1 MGENNTVNFSNE
13 TTVTVAPAD
22 LVKIIILQ
30 KWDNFNLSQEHYI
43 EHMYANRLTSVD
55 LPILRSRL
63 MSLFNCIQATL
74 KRRLKD
80 DKYNGLL
87 KTIQTGSYE
96 QIIEASQMIN
106 EELDSMG
113 LLKIDTKQVLGGDL
127 IERNK
132 RQGVPQ

>member
-1 MGENNTVNFSNE
+1 MVDFNNES
-13 TTVTVAPAD
+13 TVTVAPAD

-63 MSLFNCIQATL
+63 MSLFNCLQATL
-74 KRRLKD
+74 KRRIND
-80 DKYNGLL
+80 TKYDLL
-87 KTIQTGSYE
+87 LHAIRTGDYE
-96 QIIEASQMIN
+96 QIIEASRTIN

-127 IERNK
+127 IERNR

>member
-1 MGENNTVNFSNE
+1 MVNFENE
-13 TTVTVAPAD
+13 ATVTVAPAD
-22 LVKIIILQ
+22 LVKVLILQ
-30 KWDNFNLSQEHYI
+30 KWDNFNLSLEHYI

-63 MSLFNCIQATL
+63 LSLFNCVQATL
-74 KRRLKD
+74 KRRLKEE
-80 DKYNGLL
+80 K
-87 KTIQTGSYE
+87 YE
-96 QIIEASQMIN
+96 QIQKNIHTGTFEQLIEASQQMN

-132 RQGVPQ
+132 KQGVPQ